1 MKTLKTLLVLAFIGL
16 AGTASAQFTN
26 SNSSASSGSSMWTTV
41 KTDGYN
47 RIYVGY
53 NGVKAKIDYPGVD
66 DMKYPGFSIG
76 YLRGIGLTQKVPL
89 YLEIGGEID
98 FNRYSDNMAYDD
110 GYDLYSVDYKETML
124 ALKIP
129 VSLAYRL
136 SINDDFAITPK
147 FGFDFRLNLFGKAKM
162 EAEGESVDWN
172 LFDDDEMLEYHPF
185 AIEGY
190 KRFQA
195 GWHIGVGFDYK
206 TWYLGVDYGTSFNE
220 ISEKVK
226 LATTSV
232 TVGYNF

>member
-1 MKTLKTLLVLAFIGL
+1 MKTLKALLVLAFVGL
-16 AGTASAQFTN
+16 AGTASAQFAN
-26 SNSSASSGSSMWTTV
+26 SGSSASGSSIWTTV
-41 KTDGYN
+41 NTDGYN
-47 RIYVGY
+47 RVYVGY
-53 NGVKAKIDYPGVD
+53 SGVKGKVD
-66 DMKYPGFSIG
+66 LSGFDDIKYPGFSVG
-76 YLRGIGLTQKVPL
+76 YLRGIGLTQKLPL
-89 YLEIGGEID
+89 YLEVGGEIN
-98 FNRYSDNMAYDD
+98 FNRCSDFPYIEELTEVP
-110 GYDLYSVDYKETML
+110 GIDYKETVL

-147 FGFDFRLNLFGKAKM
+147 FGFDFRLNLMGKAKA
-162 EAEGESVDWN
+162 EAGGESIDWN
-172 LFDDDEMLEYHPF
+172 LFDDDEMLDNHPI
-185 AIEGY
+185 AMEGY

-206 TWYLGVDYGTSFNE
+206 ALHFGVDYGTSFNE

>member
-1 MKTLKTLLVLAFIGL
+1 MKTLKALLVLAFVGL
-16 AGTASAQFTN
+16 AGTASAQFAN
-26 SNSSASSGSSMWTTV
+26 SGSSASGSSIWTTV
-41 KTDGYN
+41 NTDGYN
-47 RIYVGY
+47 RVYVGY
-53 NGVKAKIDYPGVD
+53 NGVKGKVD
-66 DMKYPGFSIG
+66 LSGFDDIKYPGFSVG
-76 YLRGIGLTQKVPL
+76 YLRGIGLTQKLPL
-89 YLEIGGEID
+89 YLEVGGEIN
-98 FNRYSDNMAYDD
+98 FNRCSDFPYIEELTEVP
-110 GYDLYSVDYKETML
+110 GIDYKETVL

-147 FGFDFRLNLFGKAKM
+147 FGFDFRLNLMGKAKA
-162 EAEGESVDWN
+162 EAGGESIDWN
-172 LFDDDEMLEYHPF
+172 LFDDDEMLDNHPI
-185 AIEGY
+185 AMEAY

-206 TWYLGVDYGTSFNE
+206 ALHFGVDYGTSFNE